1 MSISITD
8 RTIDLELIR
17 KIKEI
22 SGQNVYK
29 CMQCGTCA
37 GACPM
42 RELMDYGPTRIIHM
56 LHFGQ
61 GDKLVDSRT
70 VWLCAS
76 CHECQARCPR
86 GIEIPKVMEAVRLL
100 TLRQNRNYIEPF
112 EIEEIRELPQ
122 IAAVS
127 SFRKLTA

>member
-1 MSISITD
+1 
-8 RTIDLELIR
+8 
-17 KIKEI
+17 
-22 SGQNVYK
+22 
-29 CMQCGTCA
+29 
-37 GACPM
+37 
-42 RELMDYGPTRIIHM
+42 M

-112 EIEEIRELPQ
+112 EIEEFRELPQ